1 MEGEY
6 ERKKKY
12 EANASVLLPEDD
24 GWDCVLK
31 ELFRRGQ
38 IPGLVR
44 LLSENIGFS
53 EKWKDVRS
61 VDLSFDH

>member
-12 EANASVLLPEDD
+12 EANASVLLSEDD

-31 ELFRRGQ
+31 KLFRSGQ

-61 VDLSFDH
+61 VELSFDH